1 MDSSEVLRQ
10 MALLLAYFRAPAS
23 GTFLNLG
30 SGTCQAPD
38 PLHQL
43 LSSAEGDGMV
53 GIAVDSNSSRLDVCR
68 VTMSNTPGRVLPV
81 HLTLD
86 PTRVV
91 EQLLPYLKLI
101 FGEAPKPWPLDF
113 LVVDLDGVDCLIIE
127 ELLRLLR
134 PKVIHLEIITHI
146 PPPFRFSLQW
156 HSRLS
161 PHWNDVYDVD
171 LLNPFQGCS
180 LSYALHKFRPF
191 GYALLRLTQHDAI
204 LVHKSLKVVVERGLQ
219 VKLPQDE
226 FQCYRDS
233 TLWLQMPASY
243 VREWFF
249 ARHPSAV
256 IGSIWSN
263 ISTVNQELGREG
275 MPFTLD
281 F

>member
-1 MDSSEVLRQ
+1 M
-10 MALLLAYFRAPAS
+10 
-23 GTFLNLG
+23 
-30 SGTCQAPD
+30 
-38 PLHQL
+38 
-43 LSSAEGDGMV
+43 
-53 GIAVDSNSSRLDVCR
+53 
-68 VTMSNTPGRVLPV
+68 

-161 PHWNDVYDVD
+161 AHWNDVYDVD

-191 GYALLRLTQHDAI
+191 GYALLPGGI
-204 LVHKSLKVVVERGLQ
+204 
-219 VKLPQDE
+219 
-226 FQCYRDS
+226 
-233 TLWLQMPASY
+233 
-243 VREWFF
+243 
-249 ARHPSAV
+249 
-256 IGSIWSN
+256 
-263 ISTVNQELGREG
+263 ISV
-275 MPFTLD
+275 
-281 F
+281 